1 MGRAAHTK
9 EQKRAKRRQVNQKIK
24 SDPVKLAK
32 KRESDRLRAR
42 ERRRQ
47 ARLICRNPLALLADA
62 ASRAQTLTEIN
73 ILDER
78 QLSRPFK
85 KIAPQRSEVGGE
97 RFGGGGQRV
106 EGRDGRE
113 DFKGNEGSMQLLTR
127 LVYDGLLNLG
137 PDNKEQARSD
147 RGGGNDGCCDWI
159 GNRVQLKGFTKML
172 GATQM
177 VGTSHI

>member
-9 EQKRAKRRQVNQKIK
+9 EQKQAKRRQVNQKIK
-24 SDPVKLAK
+24 SDPVRLAK
-32 KRESDRLRAR
+32 KRENDRLRAR

-62 ASRAQTLTEIN
+62 ATRAQMRPEIN
-73 ILDER
+73 IRDEKH
-78 QLSRPFK
+78 LSRSFETF
-85 KIAPQRSEVGGE
+85 ASQRTQV
-97 RFGGGGQRV
+97 GGGGFGGRGQIV

-113 DFKGNEGSMQLLTR
+113 YYKENEGSMQLLTR
-127 LVYDGLLNLG
+127 LVYDGLLNLR
-137 PDNKEQARSD
+137 PENKEQARSD
-147 RGGGNDGCCDWI
+147 WGGGHDGCCDSI
-159 GNRVQLKGFTKML
+159 GNRAQLGALTKVL

>member
-24 SDPVKLAK
+24 SDPVKQAK
-32 KRESDRLRAR
+32 KRETDRLRAR

-47 ARLICRNPLALLADA
+47 ASLICRNPLALLADA
-62 ASRAQTLTEIN
+62 ASRAQMLTEIN
-73 ILDER
+73 IPDER

-85 KIAPQRSEVGGE
+85 KIAPQRSEVEG
-97 RFGGGGQRV
+97 RKFGGGGKRV

-113 DFKGNEGSMQLLTR
+113 NFKGNEGSMQLLTR
-127 LVYDGLLNLG
+127 LVYDGLLNLR
-137 PDNKEQARSD
+137 PENKDQARSD
-147 RGGGNDGCCDWI
+147 RSGGDDGCCNWI
-159 GNRVQLKGFTKML
+159 GNRAQLMGFTKVL
-172 GATQM
+172 GATKM